1 LKSNLKAAVERRTT
15 RVTCSLCLLLQV
27 FQDLGTEVLS
37 GAAKGYN
44 ICLFAY
50 GQTGSGKTYTMLGTP
65 ASVGLTPRI
74 CEGLFVRQE
83 DCAPLPSSCR
93 IKVSFLEIYNERVR
107 DLLKQSDHKKS
118 YTLRVREHPEMG
130 PYVQGLSQHVV
141 TNYKQVIQLL
151 EEGIANRITAATHV
165 HEASSRSHA
174 IFTIYYTQ
182 AILENNLPSE
192 IASKINLVDLAGS
205 ERADPSYCKD
215 RITEGA
221 NINKSLVTLGI
232 VISTLAQNSQVFS
245 CQSFNSTA
253 SDGGDSGVPSSPSGT
268 SSGGGPSRRQ
278 LYIPYRDSVLTWL
291 LKDSLGG
298 NSRTIMVASEW
309 GCQSWFCRVFL
320 TFSFTSAVSPA
331 HTSYSETMST
341 LRYASN
347 AKNII
352 NKPRV
357 NEDANVKLIREL
369 REEIGRLKA
378 VLRSFE
384 LRNFRSLNEGK
395 DENLKELVLQNE
407 LKIDQL
413 TKDWTRKWN
422 EWKALV
428 EHYRV
433 DINRR
438 RAGLVIDSSLPHL
451 MALEDDVL
459 STGVVLYH
467 LKNLV
472 SVKLHLRTKKE
483 GTTKIGRIDS
493 DQEQDIV
500 LQGQW
505 IERDHCTITSA
516 CGVVVLRPARG
527 ARCTVNGREVTASCR
542 LTQGA
547 VITLGKAQKFRFNHP
562 AEAAVLRQRRQ
573 VGEAVGGSG
582 SLEWLDLDG
591 DVTASRLGLSPLLWK
606 ER

>member
-1 LKSNLKAAVERRTT
+1 MVWGLVSRETKEGGRIIVEVNDKVAKIKNLKVDDRPDSFGDSREKVVAFNFDYCYWSVNPEDPQYASQDV
-15 RVTCSLCLLLQV
+15 V

-37 GAAKGYN
+37 GAARGYN

-65 ASVGLTPRI
+65 VSIIGLLCLILSMKSQP
-74 CEGLFVRQE
+74 CGF
-83 DCAPLPSSCR
+83 
-93 IKVSFLEIYNERVR
+93 FLEIYNERVR
-107 DLLKQSDHKKS
+107 DLLRQSNQKKS

-174 IFTIYYTQ
+174 IFTIHYTQ

-232 VISTLAQNSQVFS
+232 VISTLAQNSQVFNS
-245 CQSFNSTA
+245 CQSLKSTA
-253 SDGGDSGVPSSPSGT
+253 STGGDSGIPVSSGTDSRRVPSQ
-268 SSGGGPSRRQ
+268 RQ
-278 LYIPYRDSVLTWL
+278 SYIPYRDSVLTWL

-298 NSRTIMVASEW
+298 NSKTIMVA
-309 GCQSWFCRVFL
+309 
-320 TFSFTSAVSPA
+320 TVSPA

-369 REEIGRLKA
+369 REEIKRLKA
-378 VLRSFE
+378 LLLSFE
-384 LRNFRSLNEGK
+384 LRNFRSLNDEK
-395 DENLKELVLQNE
+395 DENLKELVLKNE
-407 LKIDQL
+407 VKVGGPSSIP
-413 TKDWTRKWN
+413 
-422 EWKALV
+422 
-428 EHYRV
+428 
-433 DINRR
+433 RR
-438 RAGLVIDSSLPHL
+438 RFDPP
-451 MALEDDVL
+451 
-459 STGVVLYH
+459 T
-467 LKNLV
+467 
-472 SVKLHLRTKKE
+472 
-483 GTTKIGRIDS
+483 
-493 DQEQDIV
+493 
-500 LQGQW
+500 
-505 IERDHCTITSA
+505 
-516 CGVVVLRPARG
+516 
-527 ARCTVNGREVTASCR
+527 
-542 LTQGA
+542 
-547 VITLGKAQKFRFNHP
+547 
-562 AEAAVLRQRRQ
+562 
-573 VGEAVGGSG
+573 
-582 SLEWLDLDG
+582 
-591 DVTASRLGLSPLLWK
+591 
-606 ER
+606 

>member
-1 LKSNLKAAVERRTT
+1 MRPGIEPASSQVLVRFTKEGGRIIVEVDGKVAKIRNLKVDGRPDGFGDSREKVVAFGFDYCYWSVNPEDPQYASQDV
-15 RVTCSLCLLLQV
+15 V

-65 ASVGLTPRI
+65 VSTGMGMLYLSK
-74 CEGLFVRQE
+74 GLFIRE
-83 DCAPLPSSCR
+83 DDCTPLPSSCR

-107 DLLKQSDHKKS
+107 DLLKQSDQKKS

-215 RITEGA
+215 RLTEGA

-245 CQSFNSTA
+245 SCQSFSSSA
-253 SDGGDSGVPSSPSGT
+253 SDGGNSGVPSSPSGT
-268 SSGGGPSRRQ
+268 SSDGGRSRRQ
-278 LYIPYRDSVLTWL
+278 SYIPYRDSVLTWL

-298 NSRTIMVASEW
+298 NSRTIMVA
-309 GCQSWFCRVFL
+309 
-320 TFSFTSAVSPA
+320 TVSPA

-369 REEIGRLKA
+369 RDEIGRLKA
-378 VLRSFE
+378 MLLSFE
-384 LRNFRSLNEGK
+384 LRNFHSLNEGK
-395 DENLKELVLQNE
+395 EENLKELVLQNE
-407 LKIDQL
+407 LKVGVL
-413 TKDWTRKWN
+413 GGN
-422 EWKALV
+422 
-428 EHYRV
+428 
-433 DINRR
+433 
-438 RAGLVIDSSLPHL
+438 SL
-451 MALEDDVL
+451 
-459 STGVVLYH
+459 VLY
-467 LKNLV
+467 
-472 SVKLHLRTKKE
+472 
-483 GTTKIGRIDS
+483 
-493 DQEQDIV
+493 
-500 LQGQW
+500 
-505 IERDHCTITSA
+505 ITS
-516 CGVVVLRPARG
+516 GTG
-527 ARCTVNGREVTASCR
+527 
-542 LTQGA
+542 LTCLWPGF
-547 VITLGKAQKFRFNHP
+547 LP
-562 AEAAVLRQRRQ
+562 RQDR
-573 VGEAVGGSG
+573 
-582 SLEWLDLDG
+582 DCI
-591 DVTASRLGLSPLLWK
+591 
-606 ER
+606 

>member
-232 VISTLAQNSQVFS
+232 VISTLGILLNSQVFS

-298 NSRTIMVASEW
+298 NSRTIMVA
-309 GCQSWFCRVFL
+309 
-320 TFSFTSAVSPA
+320 TVSPA

>member
-1 LKSNLKAAVERRTT
+1 MANVQVAVRVRPLNERETKEGGRIIVEVDDKVAKIRNLKVDDRPDSFGDSREKVVAFSFDYCYWSVNPEDPQYASQDV
-15 RVTCSLCLLLQV
+15 V

-37 GAAKGYN
+37 GAARGYN

-74 CEGLFVRQE
+74 CESNCVAFLSF
-83 DCAPLPSSCR
+83 
-93 IKVSFLEIYNERVR
+93 SFLEIYNERVR
-107 DLLKQSDHKKS
+107 DLLKQSNQKKS

-130 PYVQGLSQHVV
+130 PYVEGLSQHVV

-174 IFTIYYTQ
+174 IFTIHYTQ

-205 ERADPSYCKD
+205 EKADPSYCKD

-245 CQSFNSTA
+245 SCQSLKSTA
-253 SDGGDSGVPSSPSGT
+253 NTGGDSGILVSPGT
-268 SSGGGPSRRQ
+268 SSRGGSSQRQ
-278 LYIPYRDSVLTWL
+278 SYIPYRDSVLTWL

-298 NSRTIMVASEW
+298 NSKTIMVA
-309 GCQSWFCRVFL
+309 
-320 TFSFTSAVSPA
+320 TVSPA

-369 REEIGRLKA
+369 REEIERLKA
-378 VLRSFE
+378 MLLSFE
-384 LRNFRSLNEGK
+384 LRNFSSLNDEK
-395 DENLKELVLQNE
+395 DENLKELILRNE
-407 LKIDQL
+407 LK
-413 TKDWTRKWN
+413 
-422 EWKALV
+422 
-428 EHYRV
+428 
-433 DINRR
+433 
-438 RAGLVIDSSLPHL
+438 
-451 MALEDDVL
+451 
-459 STGVVLYH
+459 
-467 LKNLV
+467 
-472 SVKLHLRTKKE
+472 
-483 GTTKIGRIDS
+483 
-493 DQEQDIV
+493 
-500 LQGQW
+500 
-505 IERDHCTITSA
+505 
-516 CGVVVLRPARG
+516 
-527 ARCTVNGREVTASCR
+527 
-542 LTQGA
+542 
-547 VITLGKAQKFRFNHP
+547 
-562 AEAAVLRQRRQ
+562 
-573 VGEAVGGSG
+573 VGGPSII
-582 SLEWLDLDG
+582 
-591 DVTASRLGLSPLLWK
+591 SRSRFELPT
-606 ER
+606 

>member
-298 NSRTIMVASEW
+298 NSRTIMVA
-309 GCQSWFCRVFL
+309 
-320 TFSFTSAVSPA
+320 TVSPA

-407 LKIDQL
+407 LKCPPPLPLPPQIDQL